1 MDTSNDPH
9 LPASPPPPPPP
20 TVITATHGGN
30 GSGSGSGSPQRNN
43 NNRKSKGKG
52 GPDNSKFKY
61 RGVRQRSWG
70 KWVAEIREPRKRTRR
85 WLGTFATAEDA
96 ARAYDRAA
104 VILYGSRAQ
113 LNLQQ
118 PSGDGNNTTATATGS
133 SSSHPSSSSSSPRGG
148 AGSGSS
154 SSSSTTQTLR
164 PILPR
169 PAAFNLTFSPPSQAS
184 PSGVPVLANYM
195 PYPFYPTVHQGT
207 TSGGSIVQYALQ
219 LVQPNHQYLPY
230 SNMNKFSEDPTF
242 RMTTTPT
249 SYDPNANTNP
259 SNNNCQWEQQP
270 LQECQNHQP
279 NVKEDINSL
288 VGSVGSSLSLV
299 SNSSPTMV
307 VGDSVSD
314 PIMAVGGEPSS
325 PSLWSL
331 TNDDEYPPP
340 SIWDYGDPS
349 FDF

>member
-1 MDTSNDPH
+1 MDTNDSH
-9 LPASPPPPPPP
+9 LPNNTSSPPPPTTTTTPSPP
-20 TVITATHGGN
+20 
-30 GSGSGSGSPQRNN
+30 RN

-104 VILYGSRAQ
+104 IILYGTRAQ

-118 PSGDGNNTTATATGS
+118 PSDDGCNPATATSTSQAS
-133 SSSHPSSSSSSPRGG
+133 SRGRGG
-148 AGSGSS
+148 GGSS
-154 SSSSTTQTLR
+154 SSSSSTQTLR

-169 PAAFNLTFSPPSQAS
+169 PANFNFTFSPNSQMTTNS
-184 PSGVPVLANYM
+184 NVPILANYM
-195 PYPFYPTVHQGT
+195 PYNPYYPTVQQST
-207 TSGGSIVQYALQ
+207 NCGGNLVQYSMQ
-219 LVQPNHQYLPY
+219 LVQPHQYLPY
-230 SNMNKFSEDPTF
+230 PNHLNKISSIGEDPTS
-242 RMTTTPT
+242 T
-249 SYDPNANTNP
+249 SYDPIANVNP
-259 SNNNCQWEQQP
+259 RIIDNIISSQRGGQELQLQPTQQFQNCQPMKDE
-270 LQECQNHQP
+270 
-279 NVKEDINSL
+279 VNSL
-288 VGSVGSSLSLV
+288 VGLVGSSLSLV
-299 SNSSPTMV
+299 SNSSPTMP

-314 PIMAVGGEPSS
+314 PTSMVAGGEPSS

>member
-1 MDTSNDPH
+1 MDTHNDSH
-9 LPASPPPPPPP
+9 LPSPTSSSPPP
-20 TVITATHGGN
+20 ITTASGGTA
-30 GSGSGSGSPQRNN
+30 SGSPPRN

-113 LNLQQ
+113 LNLHQ
-118 PSGDGNNTTATATGS
+118 PSVDGNSPATATTGTATAST
-133 SSSHPSSSSSSPRGG
+133 SSSPRGAG
-148 AGSGSS
+148 SGSGSS

-169 PAAFNLTFSPPSQAS
+169 PASFNLTFSPSQTTPST
-184 PSGVPVLANYM
+184 VPILSNYI
-195 PYPFYPTVHQGT
+195 PYPFYPTVHPSST
-207 TSGGSIVQYALQ
+207 ISGGNMVQYAMQ
-219 LVQPNHQYLPY
+219 LVQPHQYLPY
-230 SNMNKFSEDPTF
+230 PNLNKINVVEEEDPTL
-242 RMTTTPT
+242 RMTATRT
-249 SYDPNANTNP
+249 SYDPNANANP
-259 SNNNCQWEQQP
+259 NPKNKDCQREQLQP
-270 LQECQNHQP
+270 VQQCQYRQP
-279 NVKEDINSL
+279 KKEDIDSL
-288 VGSVGSSLSLV
+288 VGSVGSSLSLL
-299 SNSSPTMV
+299 SNSAPTMM
-307 VGDSVSD
+307 VGESVSD
-314 PIMAVGGEPSS
+314 PTMVAGGGNPSS
-325 PSLWSL
+325 PSLWAS
-331 TNDDEYPPP
+331 TNDDAYPPP

>member
-1 MDTSNDPH
+1 MDTNCNDSH
-9 LPASPPPPPPP
+9 LIPNTSSPPP
-20 TVITATHGGN
+20 ITTASGGTA
-30 GSGSGSGSPQRNN
+30 SGSPPRN
-43 NNRKSKGKG
+43 NNRKPKGKG

-118 PSGDGNNTTATATGS
+118 PSVDGNSTATAAAAATTS
-133 SSSHPSSSSSSPRGG
+133 ASSSPRG
-148 AGSGSS
+148 AGSGSG
-154 SSSSTTQTLR
+154 SSTSASKTQTLR

-169 PAAFNLTFSPPSQAS
+169 PASFNLTFSPSQTT
-184 PSGVPVLANYM
+184 PSGVPILANYV
-195 PYPFYPTVHQGT
+195 PYPFYPTVHHST
-207 TSGGSIVQYALQ
+207 NSGENIVQYAMQ
-219 LVQPNHQYLPY
+219 LVQPYQYLAYP
-230 SNMNKFSEDPTF
+230 NLNKINVVEGEDPTL
-242 RMTTTPT
+242 RMTTTSTTT
-249 SYDPNANTNP
+249 SYDPNANPNP
-259 SNNNCQWEQQP
+259 RNKDCQREQLQP
-270 LQECQNHQP
+270 VQQCQKHRP
-279 NVKEDINSL
+279 TKEEINSL

-299 SNSSPTMV
+299 SNSPPTMMA
-307 VGDSVSD
+307 GTSVSD
-314 PIMAVGGEPSS
+314 PTSVAGGNPSS
-325 PSLWSL
+325 PSLWAA